1 MALSYTTVLTR
12 KGQTTI
18 PAELREQMGIEE
30 GDRLLWWIEDG
41 VVNVMGASAY
51 ARRMAERFDAQ
62 RDPNRPS
69 FTIEELKAARA
80 EAWTHRHET
89 AAVEQ

>member
-18 PAELREQMGIEE
+18 PAELRAKLGLKE
-30 GDRLLWWIEDG
+30 GDRLLWWIEDDT
-41 VVNVMGASAY
+41 VHVMGAREY
-51 ARRMAERFDAQ
+51 ARRMSARFEAQ
-62 RDPNRPS
+62 RDPSRTPL
-69 FTIEELKAARA
+69 TIEELKAARA
-80 EAWTHRHET
+80 EAWTHRHDR